1 MANGFSTVPKYGSK
15 MIIKLKIY
23 GLIFLLFLCISSC
36 RNEGAYE
43 KRTVFR
49 YNESAGITSLDPAFA
64 KDQANI
70 WACNQLYNGLVQLD
84 NHLRIQA
91 C

>member
-1 MANGFSTVPKYGSK
+1 MEQVSGNMKGNCFFCA
-15 MIIKLKIY
+15 
-23 GLIFLLFLCISSC
+23 LFLSIIVFFYAC
-36 RNEGAYE
+36 NDTENKE

-84 NHLRIQA
+84 SKMRI
-91 C
+91 CP